1 MVGDITGHQVQPLS
15 TIILISIGFV
25 SKSEVSGVLKR
36 TLFLNGVEEITN
48 KPKISF
54 HQATGI

>member
-1 MVGDITGHQVQPLS
+1 MVGDITGGQVQPLS

-36 TLFLNGVEEITN
+36 NVLEWC
-48 KPKISF
+48 
-54 HQATGI
+54 